1 MEKTEN
7 KRKHLRQRLEERK
20 HRRQGA
26 MLTPAEI
33 REHLDKY
40 VIGQEQAK
48 ITLSVAV
55 YEHLQ
60 ALAAREKEN
69 LAPDSV
75 RLPKNNILLFGPTGC
90 GKTHLLN
97 QVAKV
102 AGVPFL
108 EVNAPAYSPTGY
120 KGTNISHILEE
131 LLAKTHGDARQA
143 ERAII
148 FFDELDKKASK
159 PGIQSFPD
167 AAYCAEFQHD
177 LLKMV
182 EGATY
187 EVGDDLLDT
196 SGILFVMAGAFVGLD
211 QVVRRRLERE
221 QPAPVK
227 RLGFAAPAVTAKI
240 NARVNAKA
248 DAQADA
254 QEGCQA
260 KPAGAQAKAADL
272 LAQVTPEDFVEY
284 GIITELTGR
293 TPVLCRILQLTTE
306 ELVRIM
312 TDGRESILRAYEG
325 LFNAMNVDLAFTPE
339 ALREVAERARKRK
352 MGARALN
359 AILEQLLAPFISD
372 YEDEDGLRRT
382 LTITA
387 AYVRGQGKAQ
397 VAINATQTVN
407 DPENGV

>member
-1 MEKTEN
+1 MEKTEH
-7 KRKHLRQRLEERK
+7 KRKHLRQRLEERQ
-20 HRRQGA
+20 HRRQGYI
-26 MLTPAEI
+26 LTPAEI
-33 REHLDKY
+33 REYLDKY

-60 ALAAREKEN
+60 ALAARDKGA
-69 LAPDSV
+69 LAPDAV
-75 RLPKNNILLFGPTGC
+75 GLPKNNILLFGPTGC
-90 GKTHLLN
+90 GKTHLLK
-97 QVAKV
+97 QVARI

-120 KGTNISHILEE
+120 KGTNVSHVLEE
-131 LLAKTHGDARQA
+131 LVAKTHGDVRQA

-148 FFDELDKKASK
+148 FFDEMDKKATK
-159 PGIQSFPD
+159 PGIQSFSD
-167 AAYCAEFQHD
+167 AAFCAEFQHD

-211 QVVRRRLERE
+211 RVVRQRLERE
-221 QPAPVK
+221 HPTPVK
-227 RLGFAAPAVTAKI
+227 RLGFAAPAVA
-240 NARVNAKA
+240 
-248 DAQADA
+248 AQA
-254 QEGCQA
+254 ETWTR
-260 KPAGAQAKAADL
+260 PADL

-306 ELVRIM
+306 ELVRVM

-325 LFNAMNVDLAFTPE
+325 LFDAMNVDLVFTPE
-339 ALREVAERARKRK
+339 ALQEVAELAWKRQ

-359 AILEQLLAPFISD
+359 AILEHLLAPFIAD
-372 YEDEDGLRRT
+372 YEHGDGLRRT

-387 AYVRGQGKAQ
+387 AYVRKQGKAR
-397 VAINATQTVN
+397 VVTNATKVVK
-407 DPENGV
+407 DPDKR

>member
-7 KRKHLRQRLEERK
+7 KRKHLRQRLEERR
-20 HRRQGA
+20 HRRQGYI
-26 MLTPAEI
+26 LTPAEI
-33 REHLDKY
+33 RGYLDKY

-60 ALAAREKEN
+60 ALAARDKGA
-69 LAPDSV
+69 LAPDAV
-75 RLPKNNILLFGPTGC
+75 GLPKNNILLFGPTGC

-97 QVAKV
+97 QVARI

-120 KGTNISHILEE
+120 KGTNVSHVLEE
-131 LLAKTHGDARQA
+131 LVAKTNGDVRQA

-148 FFDELDKKASK
+148 FFDELDKKATK
-159 PGIQSFPD
+159 PGIQSFSD
-167 AAYCAEFQHD
+167 AAFCAEFQHD

-211 QVVRRRLERE
+211 QVVRQRLDRE
-221 QPAPVK
+221 HPIPVK
-227 RLGFAAPAVTAKI
+227 RLGFAAPAVA
-240 NARVNAKA
+240 AKA
-248 DAQADA
+248 EAWVR
-254 QEGCQA
+254 
-260 KPAGAQAKAADL
+260 PADL
-272 LAQVTPEDFVEY
+272 LAQATPEDFVEY

-306 ELVRIM
+306 ELVRVM

-325 LFNAMNVDLAFTPE
+325 LFDAMNVDLVFTPE
-339 ALREVAERARKRK
+339 ALREVAELARKRK

-372 YEDEDGLRRT
+372 YEHGDGLLRT

-387 AYVRGQGKAQ
+387 AYVRKQGKAQ
-397 VAINATQTVN
+397 VVTNATQVVH
-407 DPENGV
+407 DPDKR

>member
-7 KRKHLRQRLEERK
+7 KRKHLRQRLEERQ
-20 HRRQGA
+20 HRRQGYI
-26 MLTPAEI
+26 LTPAEI
-33 REHLDKY
+33 RGYLDKY

-60 ALAAREKEN
+60 ALAARDKGA
-69 LAPDSV
+69 LAPDAV
-75 RLPKNNILLFGPTGC
+75 GLPKNNILLFGPTGC

-97 QVAKV
+97 QVARI

-120 KGTNISHILEE
+120 KGTNVSHVLEE
-131 LLAKTHGDARQA
+131 LVAKTNGDVRQA

-148 FFDELDKKASK
+148 FFDELDKKATK
-159 PGIQSFPD
+159 PGIQSFSD
-167 AAYCAEFQHD
+167 AAFCAEFQHD

-211 QVVRRRLERE
+211 RVVRQRLDRE
-221 QPAPVK
+221 HPTPVK
-227 RLGFAAPAVTAKI
+227 RLGFAAPAVA
-240 NARVNAKA
+240 AKA
-248 DAQADA
+248 EAWAR
-254 QEGCQA
+254 
-260 KPAGAQAKAADL
+260 PADL
-272 LAQVTPEDFVEY
+272 LAQATPEDFVEY

-306 ELVRIM
+306 ELVRVM

-325 LFNAMNVDLAFTPE
+325 LFDAMNVDLVFTPE
-339 ALREVAERARKRK
+339 ALREVAELARKRK

-372 YEDEDGLRRT
+372 YEHGDGLRRT

-387 AYVRGQGKAQ
+387 AYVRKQGKAQ
-397 VAINATQTVN
+397 VVTNATQVVH
-407 DPENGV
+407 DPDKR

>member
-7 KRKHLRQRLEERK
+7 KRKHLRQRLEERR
-20 HRRQGA
+20 HRRQGYI
-26 MLTPAEI
+26 LTPAEI
-33 REHLDKY
+33 RAYLDKY

-60 ALAAREKEN
+60 ALAARDKGA
-69 LAPDSV
+69 LAPDAV
-75 RLPKNNILLFGPTGC
+75 VLPKNNILLFGPTGC

-97 QVAKV
+97 QVARI

-120 KGTNISHILEE
+120 KGTNVSHVLEE
-131 LLAKTHGDARQA
+131 LVAKTNGDVRQA

-148 FFDELDKKASK
+148 FFDELDKKATK
-159 PGIQSFPD
+159 PGIQSFSD
-167 AAYCAEFQHD
+167 AAFCAEFQHD

-211 QVVRRRLERE
+211 QVVRQRLERE
-221 QPAPVK
+221 HPLPVK
-227 RLGFAAPAVTAKI
+227 RLGFAAPAVAAKEE
-240 NARVNAKA
+240 AWTR
-248 DAQADA
+248 
-254 QEGCQA
+254 
-260 KPAGAQAKAADL
+260 PADL
-272 LAQVTPEDFVEY
+272 LAQATPEDFVEY

-306 ELVRIM
+306 ELVRVM

-325 LFNAMNVDLAFTPE
+325 LFDAMNVDLVFTPE
-339 ALREVAERARKRK
+339 ALQEVAELAWKRK

-359 AILEQLLAPFISD
+359 AILEQLLAPFIAD
-372 YEDEDGLRRT
+372 YEHGDGLRRT

-387 AYVRGQGKAQ
+387 AYVRKQGKAR
-397 VAINATQTVN
+397 VVTNATQVVK
-407 DPENGV
+407 DPDKR